1 MPFAEKEDSEASEAY
16 AGKHRP
22 LFKAPSK
29 NYPHGLKTLI
39 EECWH
44 EKPAK
49 RPTFREIIKRL
60 ESILHHMGHKRQW
73 RMRPLTCFQNF
84 EHKKKHNWDLSSHDG
99 SSSGS
104 HLWFFKRLKKPFFC
118 IHSFRFSLGFPKATE
133 FDFVYLLYTE
143 ELKKVFVYT
152 KTAFFLF

>member
-1 MPFAEKEDSEASEAY
+1 MIEGRMPFAEKEDSEASEAY

-104 HLWFFKRLKKPFFC
+104 HL
-118 IHSFRFSLGFPKATE
+118 
-133 FDFVYLLYTE
+133 
-143 ELKKVFVYT
+143 
-152 KTAFFLF
+152 

>member
-1 MPFAEKEDSEASEAY
+1 MIEGRMPFAEKEDSEASEAY

-73 RMRPLTCFQNF
+73 RVCFSIS
-84 EHKKKHNWDLSSHDG
+84 LSNTH
-99 SSSGS
+99 
-104 HLWFFKRLKKPFFC
+104 
-118 IHSFRFSLGFPKATE
+118 
-133 FDFVYLLYTE
+133 
-143 ELKKVFVYT
+143 
-152 KTAFFLF
+152 